1 MRGKRLIWMT
11 AIGVAALVM
20 AWIGWSM
27 RDTFAYA
34 QMATGFAAKQTCSCR
49 HISGRSMDS
58 CVQDF
63 PEDARRQVNVSEAGD
78 RVRASVLLGAIHAEA
93 RYDGE
98 YGCVLVN

>member
-1 MRGKRLIWMT
+1 MTGKRWIWMG
-11 AIGVAALVM
+11 ALGVAALAL
-20 AWIGWSM
+20 AWVAWSM

-49 HISGRSMDS
+49 HISGRPMDS

-63 PEDARRQVNVSEAGD
+63 PEDARSQINVSETGD
-78 RVRASVLLGAIHAEA
+78 RVRASVLLGAISAEA